1 MDEDVPLL
9 AALGLALLQC
19 VVGVT
24 VSVSTRRAADGRL
37 GRNPL
42 VGIRTAST
50 MRSDAAWRVGH
61 GAAVPLA
68 DLGGLA
74 FALSGL
80 LALVLRRTA
89 FPAALLGG
97 TLVGTVLLLL
107 AARRAVRAA
116 AAAD

>member
-9 AALGLALLQC
+9 AALALALLQC
-19 VVGVT
+19 VVGAT
-24 VSVSTRRAADGRL
+24 VSLSTRRAADGRL
-37 GRNPL
+37 ARNPL

-50 MRSDAAWRVGH
+50 MRSDAAWRAGH
-61 GAAVPLA
+61 AAAVPLA
-68 DLGGLA
+68 DLGGTA
-74 FALSGL
+74 FALGGL
-80 LALVLRRTA
+80 LALVLRTTA

-97 TLVGTVLLLL
+97 VLVGTVLLLA